1 MVDARPGGERAIY
14 QIRVRG
20 IIGQQWSA
28 WFDGLEIVSLED
40 GETLLTGPVADQ
52 AALHGILAKIRDLN
66 LPLVSIHQAEKGS

>member
-1 MVDARPGGERAIY
+1 MVDDRSDEERAVY

-28 WFDGLEIVSLED
+28 WFDDLEIVPLAD
-40 GETLLTGPVADQ
+40 GETLLTGPVVDQ

-66 LPLVSIHQAEKGS
+66 LPLISITLVSNE

>member
-1 MVDARPGGERAIY
+1 MVDDRPGGERAIY